1 MFIGFAEVLFFNVV
15 IFILWCFYVF
25 LSYRKNQKNIAEE
38 RREIERREMSRK
50 GVKMKLSEFDF
61 RIWDKDEK
69 CFLDPYTKSRAVVKN
84 LPNEKLLNLEIELFT
99 GLCDKNGNKIY
110 EGDILY
116 SFEDCSEDEAFKY
129 KVVFKEEAF
138 YLVECGDNGEEYDED
153 LISEFRLT
161 ELEIMGNIHENA
173 ELLKVKDDEAE
184 ENDIFF
190 KGNMIVWLF
199 GNYYSVYEVV
209 KAYEESYIIS
219 DLMGRQI
226 EIDPRVAMNGGYK
239 DAKDDLFLWYF
250 EVMENEEIKIYPK
263 KLTYNQMLEECKK
276 NDIYII
282 KPLYSLG
289 YTYNNNRE
297 DFKNYN

>member
-1 MFIGFAEVLFFNVV
+1 MYVNVSIDASDLEDIDAHDLAELFEDLSTKEQEEFFG
-15 IFILWCFYVF
+15 IIHKDIKPLERIRAILSN
-25 LSYRKNQKNIAEE
+25 LSNDEALKLLKELNNEFKSDEEWQKTIKSINGET
-38 RREIERREMSRK
+38 
-50 GVKMKLSEFDF
+50 MKLQDFDF
-61 RIWDKDEK
+61 RVWDKDEK

-173 ELLKVKDDEAE
+173 ELLR
-184 ENDIFF
+184 I
-190 KGNMIVWLF
+190 
-199 GNYYSVYEVV
+199 
-209 KAYEESYIIS
+209 
-219 DLMGRQI
+219 
-226 EIDPRVAMNGGYK
+226 
-239 DAKDDLFLWYF
+239 
-250 EVMENEEIKIYPK
+250 
-263 KLTYNQMLEECKK
+263 
-276 NDIYII
+276 
-282 KPLYSLG
+282 
-289 YTYNNNRE
+289 
-297 DFKNYN
+297 